1 MKKLFI
7 LLLMVFNGSVLAGTP
22 GIKFGLHF
30 DEKGRII
37 RPDEVFLGRGL
48 SDEKAGFKDQAMKN
62 FKESAT
68 YGNAYAKY
76 FLGLLY
82 LQKKDYLNGHA
93 WLSLLDGEF
102 KGADKVNSLL
112 PRVKAN
118 LDEKQLQLAEEK
130 LAELRETYGEYAAL
144 MKREKWRKSHKYT
157 GTHIKGHIPNNLRI
171 EVGNGVSVT
180 GHNIRKQIETF
191 VYEYEYQFRIGEVK
205 LKETEFIDDAK
216 EIEKELNQ
224 NQ

>member
-1 MKKLFI
+1 MKKIF
-7 LLLMVFNGSVLAGTP
+7 LLLLLVLNGSVFSGTP

-82 LQKKDYLNGHA
+82 LQKNDYLNGFA

-118 LDEKQLQLAEEK
+118 LSEEQLKRADSMIEELK
-130 LAELRETYGEYAAL
+130 ETYGEYAGL

-157 GTHIKGHIPNNLRI
+157 GTHIKGHIPPFLTI
-171 EVGNGVSVT
+171 DVGNGVTVS
-180 GHNIRKQIETF
+180 GQNIRKQIETF
-191 VYEYEYQFRIGEVK
+191 VYEYEYQFRLGEVN

-216 EIEKELNQ
+216 ETDRDLEQEQ
-224 NQ
+224 